1 MKIVAWFVGLIALF
15 LTGFMLFTAGWERPP
30 VESEQSGYRGTGM
43 AQIINP
49 RADPQRLEAQLA
61 DVPEAT
67 PMASGAGP
75 RAGDV
80 YQNVQVLDDL
90 SVAQF
95 TRVMQ
100 AITQWIYPEEGCAGC
115 HNLNNLADESMYQK
129 GVSRRMLQMTR
140 HINGE
145 WGSHVG
151 NVGVTCY
158 TCHRGN
164 AVPQYTWFNA
174 DPAIHD
180 GAGMVGWR
188 NGQNLPADAGGLSSL
203 PEDPFS
209 ALLEQSGQ
217 IRVAGDTALPDGD
230 DAASIQATEW
240 TYSLMMHMSNALDV
254 NCTYCH
260 NSRAF
265 SAWEESSPQRQTA
278 WHGIRMAQN
287 VNAEYVASV
296 SGMLPEDRL
305 GPTGEGRKVNCETCH
320 QGVNKPLGG
329 LAMAENYPSLWGDG
343 GAPQMSLED
352 VAAAHEA
359 LVIAAEA
366 EASNEPVEAGEAPP
380 AEL

>member
-1 MKIVAWFVGLIALF
+1 MKIVVWFIGLFALF

-49 RADPQRLEAQLA
+49 RVDPQRLEAQLA
-61 DVPEAT
+61 DVPEPT
-67 PMASGAGP
+67 PQASGAGP

-129 GVSRRMLQMTR
+129 VVSRRMLQMTR
-140 HINGE
+140 HINSE

-174 DPAIHD
+174 DPDIY
-180 GAGMVGWR
+180 GGGMVGWR
-188 NGQNLPADAGGLSSL
+188 NGQNRPADQAGLSSL

-209 ALLEQSGQ
+209 ALLEDAGQ

-230 DAASIQATEW
+230 AAASIQATEW
-240 TYSLMMHMSNALDV
+240 TYSLMIHMSEALDV

-265 SAWEESSPQRQTA
+265 SAWEQSNPQRQTA
-278 WHGIRMAQN
+278 WHGIQMSQN

-296 SGMLPEDRL
+296 SNVLPEDRL
-305 GPTGEGRKVNCETCH
+305 GPTGEGRKVNCQTCH
-320 QGVNKPLGG
+320 QGVYKPLGG
-329 LAMAENYPSLWGDG
+329 LAMAESYPSLWGEA
-343 GAPQMSLED
+343 GAPQMSLESVASD
-352 VAAAHEA
+352 LEVLAAAEPDGA
-359 LVIAAEA
+359 V
-366 EASNEPVEAGEAPP
+366 EPVDAEEAAP